1 MVNGET
7 RAALQPSV
15 GQSQPHSRYLRP
27 ALAGLLLL
35 AAIAGVGAAST
46 GTGTGG
52 PWRGHPLAIGVAAEL
67 FLAVLLLA
75 LAMLARRSPM
85 PGHLRSQLRYLLRW
99 GTAVLMIAIAVIVF
113 INYVANRHRSTL
125 LKLLFPKTQKRP
137 GQERTLPVRS
147 HPVHTLHLTYLLYA
161 LIALLLVAA
170 IAACV
175 LVVVRRKPAWPAF
188 ADELAEEEGAS
199 LQRAVESGR
208 DALRAVDDARAAI
221 IACYLAMEGSLATAG
236 TARAAAETPD
246 ELLARATASGLLH
259 GPAAARLTALFYEAR
274 FSTHPLSG
282 TAKAD
287 ATTALDEI
295 SAELRVTAGTEGTMS
310 GRSPAST
317 GPVGTGPVGGAPP

>member
-1 MVNGET
+1 VVNGET
-7 RAALQPSV
+7 RAAFQPSV

-46 GTGTGG
+46 GAGG
-52 PWRGHPLAIGVAAEL
+52 PWSSYPLAIGVAAEL
-67 FLAVLLLA
+67 LLAVLLLA
-75 LAMLARRSPM
+75 VAMLARHSPM

-99 GTAVLMIAIAVIVF
+99 GTIVLMIAIAVIVF
-113 INYVANRHRSTL
+113 INYLATRHRSTL
-125 LKLLFPKTQKRP
+125 LKLLSPKTQKRP
-137 GQERTLPVRS
+137 RQERTLVRP
-147 HPVHTLHLTYLLYA
+147 HPVHTLHLSYLLYA
-161 LIALLLVAA
+161 LIALLLVVA

-208 DALRAVDDARAAI
+208 AALRAVDDARAAI

-295 SAELRVTAGTEGTMS
+295 SAELRVTAGTGGTTS
-310 GRSPAST
+310 GRGPASTGPAST
-317 GPVGTGPVGGAPP
+317 GPVGGAPQ